1 MKDGGFDI
9 ALEMELSPRV
19 VLFLR
24 ANSSGTALPCT
35 WCRFCIYGT
44 SGPIYGTGLREIK
57 TTPRLGG
64 VRGLRDGGIELIL
77 GGIIAGLRDW
87 PNNLAGFRD

>member
-1 MKDGGFDI
+1 MKDDGFDI
-9 ALEMELSPRV
+9 ALEVELSPTV

-35 WCRFCIYGT
+35 WCKFCIYGT

-57 TTPRLGG
+57 TTPRLGIIWH
-64 VRGLRDGGIELIL
+64 GITLISIRIVTYTCDIRHTM
-77 GGIIAGLRDW
+77 GK
-87 PNNLAGFRD
+87 